1 MILVRGNSNSLKEYN
16 EEDVGEIAF
25 AASVQWYYLWRKINS
40 RFSGK
45 KNYLPPILEQIIT
58 AKSIDFSAET
68 RVSGIEFIS
77 NKKRCNL
84 NKEQEEEFRDIAK
97 TIKEKIRIDD
107 FVSVDYIE
115 KAIDDSGKSKIHNM
129 LLQLAYSDKPVKILK
144 GAVDVILDVLY
155 YSKLCD
161 AGKIFKISK

>member
-1 MILVRGNSNSLKEYN
+1 MPHLFNDTTYERKSIVDLV
-16 EEDVGEIAF
+16 EE
-25 AASVQWYYLWRKINS
+25 
-40 RFSGK
+40 K
-45 KNYLPPILEQIIT
+45 KYLPPILEQIIT
-58 AKSIDFSAET
+58 AKSINFSAET
-68 RVSGIEFIS
+68 RVSGIAFIS

-115 KAIDDSGKSKIHNM
+115 KAIDDSSKSKIHNM